1 MLNSRVKHI
10 QHVVL
15 SADRPAQTDPIKVFA
30 NFQGNVIGK
39 KYARKQANDSTPLL
53 YRREAISLLGQYARE
68 KEREQKS
75 RSSRASAYYECGLI
89 NHMPNYRTET
99 VEDRTPMIGS
109 KDEVYSQADVGFF
122 ESVLLAYTNH
132 WNLRTSP
139 DDWWFCVIK
148 TISHH
153 IDLYCDIPNVRKM
166 FVNFEGKQ
174 DLMVEVTKAQ
184 GWPVFEDMDFSSFFN
199 NIGLEIAKNVKVPEY
214 VDGVTADFTTTTAI
228 QKIVSQITLMS
239 SVQAYFNFTLCGGCG
254 IPAIE
259 MKGTEDDW
267 KKLLSKLKVLKTLL
281 EPITDDIKLKEEW
294 WSLVTKI
301 FENLLETYRGQPDED
316 WWSRIMTYE
325 RPYGSGSYLSS
336 GPPRYSGWIV
346 EFLKGA
352 VGDDIGILLGD
363 FPSAIVTVPLGILDL
378 ETRVQDMSALV
389 AGMVGVTVHE
399 SVGND
404 RVTVEPFQGWS
415 LLLPKDSP
423 FRGEKYTKKKST
435 DGHSS
440 KSSKKAK
447 TK

>member
-15 SADRPAQTDPIKVFA
+15 SADRPAQTDPRKVFA
-30 NFQGNVIGK
+30 DFQGSVTRK
-39 KYARKQANDSTPLL
+39 KYTRKVADESAELL
-53 YRREAISLLGQYARE
+53 YRQEAMSLLGVYAKR
-68 KEREQKS
+68 KEREAKS
-75 RSSRASAYYECGLI
+75 SSSRASRYYECGLI
-89 NHMPNYRTET
+89 NSLPTYRTET

-109 KDEVYSQADVGFF
+109 KDKVYSQADVGFF

-153 IDLYCDIPNVRKM
+153 IDLHCEEPNVREM
-166 FVNFEGKQ
+166 FVDFEGKK
-174 DLMVEVTKAQ
+174 DIEVEVTKAE

-199 NIGLEIAKNVKVPEY
+199 KIGLEIAKNVKVPEY
-214 VDGVTADFTTTTAI
+214 VDGVTADFTTTTSV

-239 SVQAYFNFTLCGGCG
+239 SVQGYFDFTLSGGCG

-281 EPITDDIKLKEEW
+281 EPITDDIYLQEEW
-294 WSLVTKI
+294 WSLVTKV
-301 FENLLETYRGQPDED
+301 FEKLLETYRGQPDED

-336 GPPRYSGWIV
+336 GPPRFSGWVV
-346 EFLKGA
+346 EFLKGS
-352 VGDDIGILLGD
+352 VGNEIGILMGD
-363 FPSAIVTVPLGILDL
+363 FPSAIVTVPLGIKDID
-378 ETRVQDMSALV
+378 TGTQDQAALA
-389 AGMVGVTVHE
+389 AGMIGVTVHE

-404 RVTVEPFQGWS
+404 RVSVQPFQGWS
-415 LLLPKDSP
+415 LLLPNNSP
-423 FRGEKYTKKKST
+423 FRGKKYTKKKST
-435 DGHSS
+435 DGCTSTRS
-440 KSSKKAK
+440 KRAK